1 MGLREFLTFFVT
13 GFGRDFSASLAIRL
27 PPDVVVSEKDEYNRE
42 VNAFE

>member
-1 MGLREFLTFFVT
+1 MGLREFLAYFVT
-13 GFGRDFSASLAIRL
+13 GFGRDFSASMAIRL